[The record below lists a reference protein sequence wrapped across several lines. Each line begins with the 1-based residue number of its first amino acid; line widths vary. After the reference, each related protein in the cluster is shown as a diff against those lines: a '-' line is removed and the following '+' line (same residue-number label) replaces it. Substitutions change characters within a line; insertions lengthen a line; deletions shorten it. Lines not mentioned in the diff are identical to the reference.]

1 MFGIRLPRLGRK
13 HKKATNKVFIDNV
26 INECVEEEDE
36 DEHEK
41 GAVDETVK
49 EVLDDLIGEILEK
62 AGSDGPT
69 GSAGPAELPPLS
81 ESAIQNF
88 ICPISME
95 IMVNP
100 VTNRD
105 GYTFEH
111 AAILGWLKTKNTC
124 PMSRNPMRPADL
136 ISNKSLKTTIMW
148 YRHHKLLPPLL
159 PNTGSEEEKGTYN
172 SDHLPPI
179 DIPEHPDLSFLDPMD
194 RRMIES
200 AYRVMNRL
208 GAWDY
213 VRRYSPSRRLGYS
226 FDPDLAINRILNE
239 IHDAYGLHSGVSA
252 GYTMRR
258 IEFIAKNGLSFFRQQ
273 YIEANSD

>member
-1 MFGIRLPRLGRK
+1 MFGIRLPRLGGKR
-13 HKKATNKVFIDNV
+13 KKATNKVFIDNV

-49 EVLDDLIGEILEK
+49 ELLDDLIGEILEK
-62 AGSDGPT
+62 AGSDGPN
-69 GSAGPAELPPLS
+69 GQAGPVELPPLT

-136 ISNKSLKTTIMW
+136 ISNKNLKTTIMW

-159 PNTGSEEEKGTYN
+159 PKTDGEEKGTYN

-179 DIPEHPDLSFLDPMD
+179 DIPEHPDLSFLDPSD

-200 AYRVMNRL
+200 AYHVMNRL

-213 VRRYSPSRRLGYS
+213 VRRYSPTHRLGYS
-226 FDPDLAINRILNE
+226 FDPDLAINRIMNE
-239 IHDAYGLHSGVSA
+239 INHEYGLHSGVSA

>member
-1 MFGIRLPRLGRK
+1 MFGIRLPRLGGKR
-13 HKKATNKVFIDNV
+13 KKATNKVFIDNV
-26 INECVEEEDE
+26 INECVEED
-36 DEHEK
+36 EK
-41 GAVDETVK
+41 GAADETVK
-49 EVLDDLIGEILEK
+49 EVLDEIIGEILEK
-62 AGSDGPT
+62 AEQ
-69 GSAGPAELPPLS
+69 AGPVEQAKPAEPVELPPLS

-111 AAILGWLKTKNTC
+111 QAILGWLKTKNTC

-179 DIPEHPDLSFLDPMD
+179 DIPEHPDLSFLDPLD